1 MRPLPIPT
9 SALRT
14 VPYIPENQDAERYKA
29 EAIADL
35 RKRQQAH
42 DRRWENPV
50 EAGSDLEKERDA
62 GRTNL
67 HNEFAEIEDRYQAMR
82 AKYPEPQTFILAIPT
97 SVERDMLNSRLVS
110 LGLKQATPEVLKATL
125 IEELF
130 HQRWHEPEPGE
141 EFDPNKNETLAEAHA
156 NLLDSVWMRS
166 EAHDAAIA
174 QWQEVERERIVDEME
189 GAPAREPT
197 PLPTKIIS
205 ARDNA
210 RAQLLI
216 DRMMSESQR
225 LRDIAAHNMDF
236 ARQNS
241 MMLVRLHVV
250 DAPWAGFPVERDPKN
265 GALSDAT
272 IKALRE
278 LVDDVSWH
286 ALVGHIDRMYLL
298 DGGEEKNSVSPLGSS
313 TPPTGSPAPSVD
325 PETSGGSSTVS
336 NIVPLPGVGLGT
348 TIDKSFDSG
357 IVSAAPPPP
366 PASSPSPTD
375 AA

>member
-35 RKRQQAH
+35 RRREQAH
-42 DRRWENPV
+42 ERKWADPV
-50 EAGSDLEKERDA
+50 EMDSAQHVERDA
-62 GRTNL
+62 AREALT
-67 HNEFAEIEDRYQAMR
+67 AEYPAIETTYQAMR
-82 AKYPEPQTFILAIPT
+82 DKYPEPQVFILAIPT

-110 LGLKQATPEVLKATL
+110 LGLKQATQEVLKATL

-130 HQRWHEPEPGE
+130 HQRWHEPDLGE
-141 EFDPNKNETLAEAHA
+141 EFDPNKNEAMAEEHA

-166 EAHDAAIA
+166 AAHDAAIE
-174 QWQEVERERIVDEME
+174 QWQEVERERVADEME

-197 PLPTKIIS
+197 PMPTKIIS

-236 ARQNS
+236 ARQNA

-250 DAPWAGFPVERDPKN
+250 DAPWADFPVERDPKN
-265 GALSDAT
+265 GALPEAT
-272 IKALRE
+272 MTALRE
-278 LVDDVSWH
+278 AVDDQSWH

-313 TPPTGSPAPSVD
+313 TPPTGSPALSVA
-325 PETSGGSSTVS
+325 PESNGGNSMAS
-336 NIVPLPGVGLGT
+336 NIVPLPVAGSGT
-348 TIDKSFDSG
+348 IIDRSLDSF

-375 AA
+375 AV